1 MHELL
6 DFYAD
11 WCGPCQIMKPIFA
24 EVEPMFEG
32 KISFKTVDVEADPD
46 KAAKFGVMG
55 IPTFVILRD
64 GNEVDRRTGAMPKDS
79 LINWLKT
86 HVN

>member
-1 MHELL
+1 MYELL

-24 EVEPMFEG
+24 EVEPAFEG

-46 KAAKFGVMG
+46 KAVKFGVMG
-55 IPTFVILRD
+55 IPTFVVLKD
-64 GNEVDRRTGAMPKDS
+64 GKEVDRKTGAMPKES
-79 LINWLKT
+79 LVTWLKT